1 MNRRIIV
8 GVLAGLMVPY
18 LTTLAWTGTIH
29 GEELRHEQQAGA
41 VGKRRILLDRGGTG
55 YYMDVE
61 EYLPG
66 VLARQMPRTM
76 RSRLCGPRRWWPEP
90 TYTNRW
96 EEARGTGRF
105 RRCRNRPWI
114 WTVWRRRR

>member
-8 GVLAGLMVPY
+8 GVLTGLMVPY

-41 VGKRRILLDRGGTG
+41 VEKRRILLDRGGTG

-66 VLARQMPRTM
+66 VLARQMPADYEIEALRAQAVVARTYIYKQM
-76 RSRLCGPRRWWPEP
+76 GGS
-90 TYTNRW
+90 
-96 EEARGTGRF
+96 RGTGRF